1 MRRRK
6 LRKYVLPSLLV
17 MAIVSVVSIT
27 GIINNLKGND
37 LSENITYVSKTILGN
52 DIAVINTT
60 SKIINPYTD
69 QSVKIGK
76 NYYDYQAEA
85 KDQEN
90 SIIYHDDTYMQ
101 NSGIDYVSENT
112 FEVVSVLN
120 GTVTDIKEDEL
131 LGKIIE
137 IKHDNDYISIYQSLS
152 EVLVKKGDTVNQGQV
167 IGKSGTNELDKE
179 VGNHLHFEFYTNG
192 QVVNPNLYLNK
203 ELKKQETKE
212 WIYSFFHKKN
222 NF

>member
-212 WIYSFFHKKN
+212 
-222 NF
+222 